1 MKLQSQKGNAIILI
15 VSAVLAVLIIA
26 GIWWYYKS
34 QPVAGPA
41 AEPMAGPAA
50 VEPLSG
56 GDTTTAI
63 QSDLNA
69 IDFGADL
76 EKEMD
81 QQLNADINS
90 L

>member
-1 MKLQSQKGNAIILI
+1 MKLQSQKGNVSIWIAVVIL
-15 VSAVLAVLIIA
+15 VVLIIA
-26 GIWWYYKS
+26 GLWWYYRS

-41 AEPMAGPAA
+41 AEP
-50 VEPLSG
+50 LFG

-63 QSDLNA
+63 QNDLKA

-81 QQLNADINS
+81 QQLDADINS

>member
-1 MKLQSQKGNAIILI
+1 MKFQSQKGNIVVRIIVIILAILI
-15 VSAVLAVLIIA
+15 VA
-26 GIWWYYKS
+26 GIWRFYKFGS
-34 QPVAGPA
+34 VIEQTA
-41 AEPMAGPAA
+41 
-50 VEPLSG
+50 EPLSG
-56 GDTTTAI
+56 EDTTTAI
-63 QSDLNA
+63 QNDFDA

>member
-1 MKLQSQKGNAIILI
+1 MKFQSQKGNIVVRIIVIILAILI
-15 VSAVLAVLIIA
+15 VA
-26 GIWWYYKS
+26 GIWRFYKFGS
-34 QPVAGPA
+34 VSEHTA
-41 AEPMAGPAA
+41 
-50 VEPLSG
+50 EPLSG
-56 GDTTTAI
+56 EDTTTAI
-63 QSDLNA
+63 QNDFDA